1 MMKFG
6 KIVLLLCLTAVACN
20 NTNNEIINLVK
31 EWNNKKVF
39 FPKQMTFTILGKDT
53 VDTFPF
59 ESECHDLFLVDSY
72 LSYRCF

>member
-39 FPKQMTFTILGKDT
+39 FQ
-53 VDTFPF
+53 
-59 ESECHDLFLVDSY
+59 S
-72 LSYRCF
+72 R